1 VGFASS
7 AFTIETATTSRPRMA
22 ADAPELAMKKLS

>member
-1 VGFASS
+1 VGSASS
-7 AFTIETATTSRPRMA
+7 ALTTDTATTGNPKMA